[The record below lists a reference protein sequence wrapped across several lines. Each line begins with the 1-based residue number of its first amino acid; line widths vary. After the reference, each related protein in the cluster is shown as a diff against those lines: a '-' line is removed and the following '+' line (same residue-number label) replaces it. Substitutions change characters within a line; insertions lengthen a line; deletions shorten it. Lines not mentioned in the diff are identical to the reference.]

1 MHFKVGV
8 GGGTVIDWKFYEI
21 MYGERYMDTPQSN
34 PEGYAESSLLNYV
47 ENLNGKLLL
56 VHGTSDPTVVIEQTL
71 EFVKKATNLNK
82 KLDFYPYVGHVHGVR
97 GKDSINL
104 YEKIS
109 NYFIDNL

>member
-1 MHFKVGV
+1 MIGYLCKV
-8 GGGTVIDWKFYEI
+8 KS
-21 MYGERYMDTPQSN
+21 MAMPQTN
-34 PEGYAESSLLNYV
+34 PKGYPASSLLNYV

-71 EFVKKATNLNK
+71 EFAKKAANLNK
-82 KLDFYPYVGHVHGVR
+82 PLDFYPYVGHVHGVK
-97 GKDSINL
+97 GNDMIHL